1 VKELEGACVGGHMYR
16 GPGTTLGS
24 NWALALGSA
33 INHLQPGV
41 CHTGGSQGA
50 PAKINCLLQNNSSYF
65 APSPPPP
72 SQIHGLAD
80 SSTH

>member
-1 VKELEGACVGGHMYR
+1 VFQLLKLALLLPKVHGDVKELEGACAGGHMYR

-50 PAKINCLLQNNSSYF
+50 PAVYIQLQNEMR
-65 APSPPPP
+65 
-72 SQIHGLAD
+72 
-80 SSTH
+80 